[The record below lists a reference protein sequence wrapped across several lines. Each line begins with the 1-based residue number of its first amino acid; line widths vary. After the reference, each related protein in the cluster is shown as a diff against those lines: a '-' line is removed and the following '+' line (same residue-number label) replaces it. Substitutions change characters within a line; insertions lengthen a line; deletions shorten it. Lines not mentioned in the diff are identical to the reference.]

1 MILSLHPQIRIE
13 QRSIGAEN
21 APLLVIDNFVSDPE
35 RLVRKAATRQL
46 RLVGSYFPG
55 VRTEAPLGYQ
65 QLIRDRLRSML
76 FEIFGLTGTS
86 LEFSLCHYSLVTTP
100 PAQLMPLQRIPHF
113 DSADGAGLASVH
125 YLFKSDLGGTAFYRH
140 RATGFESIDVSRR
153 EAYLRHIEA
162 ALREPDALPAGYI
175 TGDTA
180 LFEQI
185 AHVPAAFN
193 RMIVYR
199 RNVLHSGNIAPDF
212 EPSTDPSTGR
222 LSINCFID
230 PVA

>member
-1 MILSLHPQIRIE
+1 MILNLHPDIRIE
-13 QRSIGAEN
+13 RRSIGAEN
-21 APLLVIDNFVSDPE
+21 APLLVIDDFVADPE
-35 RLVRKAATRQL
+35 RLVRKAATRQF
-46 RLVGSYFPG
+46 RLVGSYYPG

-65 QLIRDRLRSML
+65 QLIRDRLRSTL

-86 LEFSLCHYSLVTTP
+86 LAFSLCHYSLVTTP
-100 PAQLMPLQRIPHF
+100 PQQLMPLQRIPHF

-153 EAYLRHIEA
+153 EEYLRHIEA
-162 ALREPDALPAGYI
+162 ALREPNTLPAAYI

-212 EPSTDPSTGR
+212 APSTDPSTGR